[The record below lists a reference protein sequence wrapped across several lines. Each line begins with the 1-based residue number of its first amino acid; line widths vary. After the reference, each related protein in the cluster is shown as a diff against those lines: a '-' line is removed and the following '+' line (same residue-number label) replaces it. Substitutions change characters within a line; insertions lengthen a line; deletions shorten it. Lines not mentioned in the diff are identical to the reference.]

1 MLLTIDVGNTNM
13 VFALYEDEALAG
25 SFRLRTDGTYTADEI
40 GLFISAYFHR
50 FDYDPLSVENVI
62 ISSVVPGVLP
72 ALKTASERYFGKTPI
87 VVDQD
92 VDTGL
97 RYEGDER
104 LGADRAVALVAAIAK
119 YGAPL
124 ILLDFGTA
132 TSIDAVAADG
142 TYLGG
147 TIGTGLRVTMNALN
161 QVTALLPRVDLG
173 MPDHV
178 IGRNTVEQIQAGVV
192 GSYVGGVEYL
202 ISRMTEEL
210 GEGPVTV
217 VATGGLSEL
226 IAANTDKIHAVDPDL
241 VPEGIRLTYL
251 KYLRE
256 HPEA

>member
-13 VFALYEDEALAG
+13 VFALYEGETVAG
-25 SFRLRTDGTYTADEI
+25 SFRLRTDASATADEI
-40 GLFISAYFHR
+40 GLMASEYFHR
-50 FDYDPLSVENVI
+50 FGYDPMAVENVI
-62 ISSVVPGVLP
+62 ISSVVPGVMSN
-72 ALKTASERYFGKTPI
+72 LKNASETYFGKTPI

-97 RYEGDER
+97 KYEGDER
-104 LGADRAVALVAAIAK
+104 LGSDRAVAMVAAIAK

-132 TSIDAVAADG
+132 TSIDAVASDG

-147 TIGTGLRVTMNALN
+147 TIGTGLRVAMNALN

-202 ISRMTEEL
+202 ISRMAEEL
-210 GEGPVTV
+210 DEGPVTV
-217 VATGGLSEL
+217 VATGGLSWL
-226 IAANTDKIHAVDPDL
+226 IAANTDMIQVVDPDL

-256 HPEA
+256 HPEI

>member
-13 VFALYEDEALAG
+13 VFALYEGETVAG
-25 SFRLRTDGTYTADEI
+25 SFRLRTDASATADEI
-40 GLFISAYFHR
+40 GLMASEYFHR
-50 FDYDPLSVENVI
+50 FGYDPMAVENVI
-62 ISSVVPGVLP
+62 ISSVVPGVMSN
-72 ALKTASERYFGKTPI
+72 LKNASETYFGKTPI

-97 RYEGDER
+97 KYEGDER
-104 LGADRAVALVAAIAK
+104 LGSDRAVAMVAAIAK

-132 TSIDAVAADG
+132 TSIDAVASDG

-202 ISRMTEEL
+202 ISRMAEEL
-210 GEGPVTV
+210 DEGPVTV
-217 VATGGLSEL
+217 VATGGLSWL
-226 IAANTDKIHAVDPDL
+226 IAANTDMIQVVDPDL

-256 HPEA
+256 HPEI